1 MGRTRVRFGIAMLA
15 MLVVSTSFAD
25 WPYFHGNPAQ
35 TGVAA
40 EKLPDTLEIRWQ
52 TKLKRGIGSTAAIVD
67 GVVYIGCY
75 DEHLYA
81 FDLKTGEQ
89 KWAFKGGSFKAAPS
103 VDKGAVYIGDE
114 DGVFYCVDAAKGTE
128 RWKYETDF
136 TITGGAGFFG
146 DLVLF
151 AAHDSTLYALDRA
164 KGTLAWKYK
173 TKQGPIYGSAIIA
186 GDQTFVAGC
195 DSMLHIVSAK
205 DGKGIAQ
212 LELSGQSGSTPA
224 FRDGK
229 LYVPNMG
236 SEVQAIDLA
245 KQKIVWSF
253 TPDPQQG
260 FNSSA
265 AVTDKRVFAGGDE
278 GNVHAI
284 DAAKGTELWKF
295 ETNKGRIESSPVV
308 AGNRVYV
315 GTTSGSLFVLDA
327 DKGTLVQELKLGRA
341 IVGSPAV
348 SDGCLVIG
356 TTDGKLYCL
365 GKK

>member
-1 MGRTRVRFGIAMLA
+1 MARLRFLVAGAVIALFC
-15 MLVVSTSFAD
+15 VSSLSAD
-25 WPYFHGNPAQ
+25 WPFFRGNPAQ
-35 TGVAA
+35 TGVTA
-40 EKLPDTLEIRWQ
+40 EKLPDKLDIRWQ

-67 GVVYIGCY
+67 GIIYIGCY

-81 FDLKTGEQ
+81 FDLKTGDQ
-89 KWAFKGGSFKAAPS
+89 KWMFKGGSFKAAPS
-103 VDKGAVYIGDE
+103 FYQGAIYIGDE
-114 DGVFYCVDAAKGTE
+114 DGTFYCVDAAKGAE
-128 RWKYETDF
+128 RWHFETDF
-136 TITGGAGFFG
+136 TITGGANFAGN
-146 DLVLF
+146 LVLF
-151 AAHDSTLYALDRA
+151 AAHDSTLYALDRD
-164 KGTLAWKYK
+164 KGKLAWKYK
-173 TKQGPIYGSAIIA
+173 TKQGPIYGSTVIA
-186 GDQTFVAGC
+186 DNQTFVAGC
-195 DSMLHIVSAK
+195 DSMLHIVSVK

-212 LELSGQSGSTPA
+212 IELSGQSGSTTA
-224 FRDGK
+224 FRDGT

-245 KQKIVWSF
+245 KQKIIWSF
-253 TPDPQQG
+253 APNPVQG

-265 AVTDKRVFAGGDE
+265 AVTDKRVFVGGDE

-284 DAAKGTELWKF
+284 DAVKGTEIWKF

-315 GTTSGSLFVLDA
+315 GTTSGDLFVLDT
-327 DKGTLVQELKLGRA
+327 DKGTKIQEMKLGRG